1 MKCPNCNVDFYYLGK
16 NKKKKVHS
24 SAYLRLCC
32 TYKIIRLPIVG
43 TNANLYFPSERS
55 NEPLVIGCVRKNGSS
70 SEKFSNVNFNR
81 KYFYE

>member
-1 MKCPNCNVDFYYLGK
+1 MY
-16 NKKKKVHS
+16 S
-24 SAYLRLCC
+24 M
-32 TYKIIRLPIVG
+32 PIVG